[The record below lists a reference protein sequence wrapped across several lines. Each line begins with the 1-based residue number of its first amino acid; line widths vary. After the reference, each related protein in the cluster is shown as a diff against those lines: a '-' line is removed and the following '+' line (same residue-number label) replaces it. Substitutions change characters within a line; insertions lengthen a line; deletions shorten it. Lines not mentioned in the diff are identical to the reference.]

1 MTTLASARTS
11 LAATLDAA
19 LTTYPVLAYEPGPGQ
34 LAKPVYVT
42 VNPAGLSSTE
52 YLLAVRC
59 YSDTSQTKLDTALE
73 RLEGMVQAVEDAL
86 PSSVPQGT
94 WQLEWSELHNA
105 YIATLVAEYPR
116 DDF

>member
-1 MTTLASARTS
+1 VTTLASARTT
-11 LAATLDAA
+11 LAATLSAA
-19 LTTYPVLAYEPGPGQ
+19 VTYSVMDHEPAPGG
-34 LAKPVYVT
+34 LSKPMYVT
-42 VNPAGLSSTE
+42 VNPAGISPTE

-59 YSDTSQTKLDTALE
+59 YSDTSQAPVDRALD

-86 PSSVPQGT
+86 PSAVPHGT
-94 WQLEWSELHNA
+94 WQMEWSELHNA